1 MKKILALIC
10 VFAILLTFCG
20 CRETTVET
28 SMFSYFDGEEI
39 VAPDNNQNENAGDVV
54 ESDTTENNSAVD
66 DNQNN
71 GADNSDSSGNNSTVS
86 DVIGNSGTS
95 NNEGNTSTDNNSG
108 NNNNESSNNAV
119 TNKPGVNNNSTNN
132 NASTDDNIAT
142 NKPTT
147 DNSSKNNGTTSKGN
161 SNNSSKN
168 NGTTSKGN
176 SNNSSK
182 NNGTTSKGNSNN
194 SSKNNGTT
202 SKGNSNN
209 SSKNNGTT
217 NNSNTNN
224 GNTNNGSTNDNQI
237 GNVVSNP
244 LEYDLKG
251 ATITIYDVG
260 NVFAPD
266 AKKSKTDSAKADMIK
281 KIQKELNCKFD
292 IKQTDENK
300 LASLA
305 AASAAGG
312 RALCQIITTPISK
325 SGYFISSNLVA
336 DINKISSIDLSKDYM
351 NAADMPNATQFGN
364 GKYAV
369 AADTTV
375 ASGVVFNKRILS
387 ELGYEDNYIYD
398 LVKAGK
404 WTYAEFR
411 KLAKAAMKDLD
422 GKPGMSVEDQ
432 WGIAIMDRSTGGTA
446 DLLVSANTPM
456 IKLEN
461 GKLVSNMT
469 NANIAKVATLM
480 RDTYVNDGVVINDN
494 GSKIDGTKAHDA
506 FKSGKVFMEYTTSEV
521 MYWYSNMNDEFGF
534 VPSPKIDGAS
544 SYSSA
549 LDWNYKCLMIPA
561 GLSAQEQYNAGAV
574 VQAYMYLMQDIYNVR
589 KNEYVNR
596 YFCDEESGENLI
608 LAMKGVTVHP
618 AQCYAKINETILS
631 GTYRVFWNYISD
643 GASVS
648 AAVESTGSALKK
660 ALDELNVRIKDK

>member
-147 DNSSKNNGTTSKGN
+147 D
-161 SNNSSKN
+161 
-168 NGTTSKGN
+168 
-176 SNNSSK
+176 
-182 NNGTTSKGNSNN
+182 N